1 MEEGKKGLRQ
11 CHLTEFELFMDQFII
26 YVMAF
31 LPDEF
36 GSHEDSQYS
45 WKIAECEDK
54 YNHQQIIQFRI

>member
-1 MEEGKKGLRQ
+1 MGEGKEGVRQ

-26 YVMAF
+26 YVLAF

-45 WKIAECEDK
+45 WKIVECEDK
-54 YNHQQIIQFRI
+54 YNH